1 MKICYLIGAGDFN
14 TEIDKKPCDLIIAAD
29 GGYDNLIQHGYAP
42 DIVIGD
48 FDSSAANIPENIPK
62 ITFPSE
68 KNETDM
74 FLAYLEGVKRGYTD
88 FVILGAL
95 GGERIDHTI
104 ANISLLEYICE
115 QEHNAKIQDEKCD
128 IYCIENKKLTL
139 HGKTGNFLSVFAV
152 GGSAARVTIRG
163 AKYEI
168 TDTTLTPLFPLG
180 VSNEFLSSECTVSV
194 GVGKL
199 LIVVSKKSF

>member
-1 MKICYLIGAGDFN
+1 MKICYLVGAGDFN
-14 TEIDKKPCDLIIAAD
+14 EKIDKHPCDLIIAAD
-29 GGYDNLIQHGYAP
+29 GGYDSLIRHGYAP

-48 FDSSAANIPENIPK
+48 FDSSRMDIPENIK
-62 ITFPSE
+62 RITFPSE

-74 FLAYLEGVKRGYTD
+74 FLAYLEGASRGYTD

-115 QEHNAKIQDEKCD
+115 QKHNAKIQDEKCD
-128 IYCIENKKLTL
+128 IYCIQNKKITFT
-139 HGKTGNFLSVFAV
+139 GKAGNFFSVFAA
-152 GGSAARVTIRG
+152 GENARRVTISG

-168 TDTTLTPLFPLG
+168 SDATLTPLFPLG
-180 VSNEFLSSECTVSV
+180 VSNEFSSSECTVGV
-194 GVGKL
+194 GDGKL
-199 LIVVSKKSF
+199 LIVISK